1 MSKFD
6 LSPILKEQDP
16 QLGTRNP
23 YFNHPSPPPS
33 NREGDLVAVWPEA
46 GQGVDRSLVTSPQKS
61 ESDGQLQQLR
71 QENEKLCRLLAKL
84 QGDQDERDRRIATLE
99 QQNREYRE
107 NDKEHK
113 RLITRIANTFSDTFH
128 DYQASLSRTN
138 KEQVSQKATGV
149 KDVRIGYEEVISA
162 WSDYS
167 SS

>member
-1 MSKFD
+1 MDRTEKSLPSLPAHHKKGPKTRKPAPLP
-6 LSPILKEQDP
+6 LS
-16 QLGTRNP
+16 
-23 YFNHPSPPPS
+23 H
-33 NREGDLVAVWPEA
+33 
-46 GQGVDRSLVTSPQKS
+46 RSLVTSPQKP

-71 QENEKLCRLLAKL
+71 QENEKLCRLLARL

-113 RLITRIANTFSDTFH
+113 RLITRIANTFSDTFY
-128 DYQASLSRTN
+128 DYQASLSQTN

-149 KDVRIGYEEVISA
+149 KDVRIGYEDVISA